1 MILHTSITDSISLAE
16 FEDIQIDLMSLVS
29 PRARSFVK
37 GTTDTEWF
45 GASPLSSFYH
55 TTTSVEHKIRYSR
68 SVLSQSRFLL
78 NRELAPRFLSPRS
91 TFRSTAHNLHNS
103 CARRKEW
110 RLSFFS
116 HRWIPQLLFCE
127 SRHNGRFETHHSPI
141 RLSA

>member
-1 MILHTSITDSISLAE
+1 MILHTSVTDSISLAG

-45 GASPLSSFYH
+45 GMSPIRSFCH
-55 TTTSVEHKIRYSR
+55 MTTSVELKIRYSCPI
-68 SVLSQSRFLL
+68 LPPPRFLL
-78 NRELAPRFLSPRS
+78 NGELAPRFLSLRS
-91 TFRSTAHNLHNS
+91 TFRSTAHSLHDRS
-103 CARRKEW
+103 ARREEW

-116 HRWIPQLLFCE
+116 YRWIPQLLLRE
-127 SRHNGRFETHHSPI
+127 SRHNGRFETNHSPI

>member
-1 MILHTSITDSISLAE
+1 MILHTSITDSTSLAE

-45 GASPLSSFYH
+45 GTSSLSSVCH
-55 TTTSVEHKIRYSR
+55 ARTLVELKIRYSC
-68 SVLSQSRFLL
+68 SILPPPRFLL
-78 NRELAPRFLSPRS
+78 NRELAPRLLSLRS

-127 SRHNGRFETHHSPI
+127 SRNNRRFETHHSPI